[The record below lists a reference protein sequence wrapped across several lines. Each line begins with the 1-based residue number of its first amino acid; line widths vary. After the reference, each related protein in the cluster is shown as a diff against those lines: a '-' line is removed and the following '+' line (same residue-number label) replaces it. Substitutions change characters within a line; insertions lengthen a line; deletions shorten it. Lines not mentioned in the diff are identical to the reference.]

1 VLLLTYILSL
11 CVLAHAFVCCGRR
24 ADVPAVVHHSS
35 SSSDS
40 AESQYS
46 LQPTELLLSDVVQV
60 HRIEAIAGAA
70 RVGLVKDC
78 GGLSDV
84 DEVSAHFKY

>member
-1 VLLLTYILSL
+1 
-11 CVLAHAFVCCGRR
+11 
-24 ADVPAVVHHSS
+24 VPAVVHHSS
-35 SSSDS
+35 TSG
-40 AESQYS
+40 ESQYS
-46 LQPTELLLSDVVQV
+46 LPPTELLLSDVVQV

-84 DEVSAHFKY
+84 DEVSTHFNN

>member
-1 VLLLTYILSL
+1 
-11 CVLAHAFVCCGRR
+11 
-24 ADVPAVVHHSS
+24 VPAAVHQGRST
-35 SSSDS
+35 DS
-40 AESQYS
+40 EESQYS

-70 RVGLVKDC
+70 RVGLAKEC

-84 DEVSAHFKY
+84 DEVSTHL